1 MVTIKQLYKIGPG
14 PSSSHTMGPKN
25 AVEYILNRYPSADYV
40 KMTFFGSL
48 ACTGKGHLSD
58 YIADKTFGDIKH
70 DIVFDYVTHKRH
82 PNTMT
87 FEIHQGDKTYKETVI
102 SIGGG
107 FIKVNGEKKLEAK
120 EVYPFKSFKDIK
132 KYCLENNL
140 SLIDFIVKFEDKDI
154 YEYAEII
161 YKQMMET
168 ISKGLLNEG
177 VLPGKLMV
185 KRKAKDIFDGIEKK
199 DSDTEAQRKRIF
211 AYAFAVA
218 EENASGGNVVT
229 APTCGSAGVLPALVK
244 HAEDEGISHKKILDG
259 ILVAGLIG
267 VLVKQNASISGAE
280 AGCQAEIG
288 TASSMG
294 AAFLCEVENLGIDK
308 IERASEIAMEHSL
321 GMTCDPI
328 GGYVQI
334 PCIERCAMGA
344 MRSLESYT
352 LCKLLDNTSSKI
364 SLDTV
369 VSTMYK
375 TGKDLRC
382 KYKETSKGGL
392 AKTYFEGEFN
402 Y

>member
-25 AVEYILNRYPSADYV
+25 AVEYILKKYPSIDYV

-48 ACTGKGHLSD
+48 AFTGKGHLSD
-58 YIADKTFGDIKH
+58 YIADKTFGDVKH
-70 DIVFDYVTHKRH
+70 DIVFDYITHKKH

-87 FEIHQGDKTYKETVI
+87 FEIHQGNKINKETII

-107 FIKVNGEKKLEAK
+107 FIKVIGEKKCEEK
-120 EVYPFKSFKDIK
+120 DIYPFKKFKDIK
-132 KYCLENNL
+132 KYCLDNNL
-140 SLIDFIVKFEDKDI
+140 SLVEMIKHFEEDDI
-154 YEYAEII
+154 YDYAEKI
-161 YKQMMET
+161 YLQMMET
-168 ISKGLLNEG
+168 IANGLSNEG

-185 KRKAKDIFDGIEKK
+185 KRKAKDIYQGIGR
-199 DSDTEAQRKRIF
+199 DDCGTEAQRKRIF

-218 EENASGGNVVT
+218 EENASGGTVVT

-294 AAFLCEVENLGIDK
+294 AAFLCETENLGIDK

-382 KYKETSKGGL
+382 KYKETSEGGL
-392 AKTYFEGEFN
+392 AKTYYEGE
-402 Y
+402 